1 MKYCTK
7 GFSFKIFFSLVCL
20 VNLYSCSNIP
30 FLSKES
36 TEQAAGLTQMS
47 GAPTGTEAGAVSGQD
62 QTAQALQ
69 LGANLLSGPKINE
82 DWRWDDH
89 SRRWA
94 FLKESP
100 EPKIEMDAWSFA
112 KGVIAFEV
120 AAAQQLNDYKSRS
133 HTLTLK
139 VFQLADPQA
148 FSRLIKTPSGLQQL
162 LVEEQVDE
170 SILASNKLLVEP
182 NGSTNLTLDRTESA
196 RFIGIVAGY
205 YNLKGETVSRLIPI
219 VGMDD
224 NPPKINQGFIIE
236 TWLWLKGLVISDAQ
250 EAADAEANKLPIR
263 PAKLHMQL
271 TLGPVA
277 IDHLAIKV
285 K

>member
-1 MKYCTK
+1 MNYCKK
-7 GFSFKIFFSLVCL
+7 GFSFKIFFALICL
-20 VNLYSCSNIP
+20 SNLYSCSNIP
-30 FLSKES
+30 FISKES
-36 TEQAAGLTQMS
+36 TEQVAGLSQS
-47 GAPTGTEAGAVSGQD
+47 GAEEGAVSNED
-62 QTAQALQ
+62 KAAQALQ
-69 LGANLLSGPKINE
+69 LGTSFLSGPKIVE

-89 SRRWA
+89 GRRWT
-94 FLKESP
+94 FLQETP
-100 EPKIEMDAWSFA
+100 EPKIEMDAWAFA

-148 FSRLIKTPSGLQQL
+148 FSRLVKTPSGLQQL
-162 LVEEQVDE
+162 LIEEQVDE

-205 YNLKGETVSRLIPI
+205 YNLKGETVSRLVPI

-224 NPPKINQGFIIE
+224 NPKKIDQGIVIE
-236 TWLWLKGLVISDAQ
+236 TWLWLKGLFVSDAQ
-250 EAADAEANKLPIR
+250 VAADEAASKLPIR

-277 IDHLAIKV
+277 IDHLDINV